1 VLGQGLGEGMA
12 AGIRDVQLA
21 EACYRSAA
29 ERKWIALDDA
39 AG

>member
-1 VLGQGLGEGMA
+1 
-12 AGIRDVQLA
+12 VQLA